1 MAGVIGSKL
10 FSDVPWGTYQP
21 GDIYHVKDGLYM
33 VMRSYNGLDAYTFK
47 ASAAGVM
54 TGGSSLALVGGY
66 LPSYSHPVCVN
77 STDHIYAVWSYEQY
91 YYYKISTFKVN
102 DDGTMTNLG
111 NTVWY
116 GASGLGSPSG
126 YPVRVSGTTYA
137 VLFKDYS
144 TTGSICI
151 RTFTVSADGLT
162 RSSIGIGPNVDL
174 GNSGAFDLQWVA
186 GSVYAVICQS
196 PGGNIQVR
204 TYNITGAGV
213 VTFLNTLT
221 LESGATYG
229 NDGPKICRVKGTV
242 WAAAYSIVTPATFR
256 VRTFTMNDDGTFGS
270 ILYTQDGLWGAANSR
285 SVYQFYSIPAGAFA
299 LSYGGTGG
307 CLFETF
313 AISDDGVP
321 GTAIISSA
329 AGAGGYAV
337 YLCPYGGYP
346 FASTILIGWYVD
358 GSWNRKLVSYGVSLG
373 ISYNPCARVSGIRHV
388 YRPGSYR
395 AEVTFGDI
403 SMDSS
408 MVKSDVVLPPAP
420 EQSKPEETTTPQTI
434 TVPSK
439 TADEVK
445 AALKDE
451 GLGYAT
457 VDRKKTDLAF
467 LKYGYT
473 TSDVEKWIKQGLSPQ
488 EILKK
493 MQSYTGAK
501 VDTKKT
507 EPALKKIGLTTGQT
521 MDLLKQEKLQP
532 KDIIEGTNAAVKRA
546 KAFNKY
552 GYSEAEVRAMIK
564 GGMQPGEIVNYM
576 MAHPK

>member
-1 MAGVIGSKL
+1 
-10 FSDVPWGTYQP
+10 
-21 GDIYHVKDGLYM
+21 
-33 VMRSYNGLDAYTFK
+33 
-47 ASAAGVM
+47 
-54 TGGSSLALVGGY
+54 
-66 LPSYSHPVCVN
+66 
-77 STDHIYAVWSYEQY
+77 
-91 YYYKISTFKVN
+91 
-102 DDGTMTNLG
+102 
-111 NTVWY
+111 
-116 GASGLGSPSG
+116 
-126 YPVRVSGTTYA
+126 
-137 VLFKDYS
+137 
-144 TTGSICI
+144 
-151 RTFTVSADGLT
+151 
-162 RSSIGIGPNVDL
+162 
-174 GNSGAFDLQWVA
+174 
-186 GSVYAVICQS
+186 
-196 PGGNIQVR
+196 
-204 TYNITGAGV
+204 
-213 VTFLNTLT
+213 
-221 LESGATYG
+221 
-229 NDGPKICRVKGTV
+229 
-242 WAAAYSIVTPATFR
+242 
-256 VRTFTMNDDGTFGS
+256 
-270 ILYTQDGLWGAANSR
+270 
-285 SVYQFYSIPAGAFA
+285 
-299 LSYGGTGG
+299 
-307 CLFETF
+307 
-313 AISDDGVP
+313 
-321 GTAIISSA
+321 
-329 AGAGGYAV
+329 
-337 YLCPYGGYP
+337 
-346 FASTILIGWYVD
+346 
-358 GSWNRKLVSYGVSLG
+358 
-373 ISYNPCARVSGIRHV
+373 
-388 YRPGSYR
+388 
-395 AEVTFGDI
+395 
-403 SMDSS
+403 MDSS